1 MVAPLK
7 LARQATK
14 IIYPSPDLRIIF
26 LASARNNNE
35 YHNFFTH
42 QRKIEGEQDPGYVSK
57 DTTFF
62 LLGTDSFLFR
72 DFF

>member
-14 IIYPSPDLRIIF
+14 IIYPSPDLRITF

-35 YHNFFTH
+35 YHNFLPISE
-42 QRKIEGEQDPGYVSK
+42 K
-57 DTTFF
+57 
-62 LLGTDSFLFR
+62 
-72 DFF
+72 